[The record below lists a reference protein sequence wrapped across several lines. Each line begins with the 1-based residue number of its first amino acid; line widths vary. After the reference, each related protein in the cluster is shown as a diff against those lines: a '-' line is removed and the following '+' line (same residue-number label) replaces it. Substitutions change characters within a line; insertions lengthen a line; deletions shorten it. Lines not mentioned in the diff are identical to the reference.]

1 MKKYQRNA
9 KEHEFKLG
17 DYVLLR
23 QQKSNK
29 WTTAF
34 EPAFYV
40 VTGIQGSSVHIRRIQ
55 DGRELCCDG
64 SKLKLANSLVKA
76 SGNNLTPDIEEE
88 DELDDCG
95 MDEEAAEEQ
104 QIGQE
109 PLDTASPNAA
119 PPDVALPRPI
129 ERPTRKK
136 RRPARLIDY
145 VFK

>member
-1 MKKYQRNA
+1 M
-9 KEHEFKLG
+9 
-17 DYVLLR
+17 
-23 QQKSNK
+23 
-29 WTTAF
+29 
-34 EPAFYV
+34 
-40 VTGIQGSSVHIRRIQ
+40 TGIQGSSVHTRRIQ
-55 DGRELCCDG
+55 DGRELCRDG

-109 PLDTASPNAA
+109 LLDAATSNAAPQEAA

-129 ERPTRKK
+129 ERPTRQKQ
-136 RRPARLIDY
+136 RPAGLIGY